1 MDWAKIVDDLMARAL
16 STTYEGERAICLK
29 KLNEI
34 KLKYNI
40 TPGNETKK
48 DKKYQIPIER
58 LRELFVETYFP
69 WYLKN
74 SIFVNEER
82 ILYHFSSFK
91 LREIYKDKVHRD
103 IPTSASKKYL
113 THMRDIGIWAKDE
126 LEYIKSLPSIL
137 ESLYYFNY
145 YVEVDK
151 TFGVWC
157 ASPLEFAEANG
168 SVEIITDNFNDEFI
182 NKKTKFM
189 EKINNGY
196 YDPDIKSLFNPEL
209 LED

>member
-1 MDWAKIVDDLMARAL
+1 MDWAKIIDDLMARAL

-29 KLNEI
+29 KLNKI
-34 KLKYNI
+34 KLKYNVA
-40 TPGNETKK
+40 PGNKTKK
-48 DKKYQIPIER
+48 DEKYQIPIER

-82 ILYHFSSFK
+82 ILYQFSSFK
-91 LREIYKDKVHRD
+91 LRNIYETEVHEN

-113 THMRDIGIWAKDE
+113 MHIRDIGIWAKDE
-126 LEYIKSLPSIL
+126 LEYIKSLPTVL
-137 ESLYYFNY
+137 RDLYYFNY
-145 YVEVDK
+145 YVEIDK

-157 ASPLEFAEANG
+157 SSSLEFSRANG
-168 SVEIITDNFNDEFI
+168 SVETLINNFNDEFI
-182 NKKTKFM
+182 NKKTEFM